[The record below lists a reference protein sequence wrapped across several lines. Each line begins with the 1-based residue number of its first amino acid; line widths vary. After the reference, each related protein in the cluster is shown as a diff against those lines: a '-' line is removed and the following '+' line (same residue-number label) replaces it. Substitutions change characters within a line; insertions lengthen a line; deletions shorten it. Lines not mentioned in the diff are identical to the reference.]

1 MITAFVFK
9 GEQCFQLSLCI
20 HVVEKII
27 VGACSCSQCNGSE
40 RNSEKCFLNVII
52 SGKRN
57 KTSSDSGEMF
67 ILKNKQ
73 NMLILCVVGSICM
86 QSVLR
91 DGQGLPYCLV
101 LE

>member
-1 MITAFVFK
+1 
-9 GEQCFQLSLCI
+9 
-20 HVVEKII
+20 
-27 VGACSCSQCNGSE
+27 
-40 RNSEKCFLNVII
+40 
-52 SGKRN
+52 
-57 KTSSDSGEMF
+57 MF